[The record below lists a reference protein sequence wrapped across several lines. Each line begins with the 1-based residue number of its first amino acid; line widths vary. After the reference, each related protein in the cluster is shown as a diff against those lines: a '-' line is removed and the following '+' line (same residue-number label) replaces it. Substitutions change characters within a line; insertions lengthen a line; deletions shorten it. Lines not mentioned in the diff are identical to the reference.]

1 MPYYMTQASYTPE
14 SWKIQTQNPQDRSK
28 QISALLKASGGRLVS
43 LYYAFGEYDIVLV
56 AEAPNNAAIAS
67 VVIAAA
73 AGGAVGKVKTTPL
86 MTIEEGLEAIS
97 NAGAITYTPPK

>member
-1 MPYYMTQASYTPE
+1 MTQASYTPG

-28 QISALLKASGGRLVS
+28 QISALLEASGGHLVS
-43 LYYAFGEYDIVLV
+43 LYYAFGEYDIVLI

-67 VVIAAA
+67 VIIAAA

-86 MTIEEGLEAIS
+86 MTIEEDLEAIS